1 MQHIPGADRNQI
13 KMISLDQMVEKESLV
28 RVIDAFVDMLDME
41 RFGFSYFKLNNQGH
55 PPFHPATMMKIYLYG
70 YQNSI
75 RTCRKLEKACKTNI
89 EMMWL
94 TNEQRPHYK
103 TIANF
108 RKDNPKAF
116 KEVFRYFVALLKDWK
131 LIDGKTIAIDSF
143 KIRAQNSLKNNFNE
157 RKVKRHIDYIDNK
170 IAEYEQ
176 SLDQEFDENT
186 KDKLEHNKQKKA
198 SYQNISKQ
206 LKEITDGQI
215 STTDP
220 DSRAVVFQRNS
231 VKIGYNVQA
240 VSDSK
245 NKLLVAA
252 DTGDVNDTKALAV
265 MVEKAQQN
273 IGNLEKGSKMNVL
286 ADKGYHS
293 GREIKACEELGVIT
307 FISPKESSS
316 TKTNP
321 DFAMDSFKYNKLQD
335 SYSCPADVTMRTN
348 GRWYNKNLKN
358 GRQSYKVKHYK
369 TKDCKDCQLRT
380 QCTTN
385 KLGRIIERT
394 EYQQYVDRNNNR
406 VNQAPDYYRQRQQ
419 IIEHQFGTLKRQW
432 HFDYTLTKGKEKVL
446 GEVYLAFTCY
456 NLKRIMSI
464 LGFDGLMGKIKALLS
479 SFFKNYPSFFRNLAS
494 SYSFK
499 SIFNFLN
506 PKTEVLNTFFLIY
519 CMC

>member
-1 MQHIPGADRNQI
+1 MDHIQGQNRDQI
-13 KMISLDQMVEKESLV
+13 KMISLDQMVEQESMV
-28 RVIDAFVDMLDME
+28 RIIDAFVDMLDLE
-41 RFGFSYFKLNNQGH
+41 QFGFSYFKLNKEGR

-75 RTCRKLEKACKTNI
+75 RTCRKLEKACKNNI

-94 TNEQRPHYK
+94 VNEQNPHYK

-108 RKDNPKAF
+108 RKENSKAF
-116 KEVFRYFVALLKDWK
+116 KKVFRYFVALLKDWK
-131 LIDGKTIAIDSF
+131 LVDGKTIAIDSF

-176 SLDQEFDENT
+176 ALDQEFDEIT
-186 KDKLEHNKQKKA
+186 KDKLEHHKQKKA
-198 SYQNISKQ
+198 NYQNISKQ
-206 LKEITDGQI
+206 LKETTDGQI

-231 VKIGYNVQA
+231 VRIGYNVQA

-252 DTGDVNDTKALAV
+252 DTGDVNDTKALAL
-265 MVEKAQQN
+265 MVKKAQNN
-273 IGNLEKGSKMNVL
+273 IGELEEDAEMNVL

-293 GREIKACEELGVIT
+293 GREFKACEELGVTT
-307 FISPKESSS
+307 FVSPKESSS
-316 TKTNP
+316 TKSNP
-321 DFAMDSFKYNKLQD
+321 VFAMESFKYDVIQD
-335 SYSCPADVTMRTN
+335 GYTCPAGITMHTN
-348 GRWYNKNLKN
+348 GRWYYKKLKN
-358 GRQSYKVKHYK
+358 GRKSYQVKHYK
-369 TKDCKDCQLRT
+369 TKACKDCQLRT

-385 KLGRIIERT
+385 KLGRVIERT

-432 HFDYTLTKGKEKVL
+432 HFDCTLTKGKEKVL

-456 NLKRIMSI
+456 NLKRAMSI
-464 LGFDGLMGKIKALLS
+464 LGFDGFMSKIKALLS
-479 SFFKNYPSFFRNLAS
+479 SFFKNYPSFFRKPAFS
-494 SYSFK
+494 FSFK
-499 SIFNFLN
+499 SIFNFLY
-506 PKTEVLNTFFLIY
+506 PKTEIINAFLIP
-519 CMC
+519 CRC